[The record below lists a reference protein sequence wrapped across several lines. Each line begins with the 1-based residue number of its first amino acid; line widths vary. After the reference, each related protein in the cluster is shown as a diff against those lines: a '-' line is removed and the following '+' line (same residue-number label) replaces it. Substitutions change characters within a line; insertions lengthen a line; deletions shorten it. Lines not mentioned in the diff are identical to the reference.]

1 LKRHQLPSNYILRVP
16 ADLDG
21 VVFAK
26 LVKFCCLFRGE
37 AKTFQLDVGCD
48 VVLLGAARENDIPL
62 VQEVGKHGLRHRD
75 PVSSCDS
82 QEDFILNYL
91 LVELRKR

>member
-1 LKRHQLPSNYILRVP
+1 MKRHRLPSNHILGVP

-21 VVFAK
+21 VLFAE
-26 LVKFCCLFRGE
+26 LVKFCCLFRSE

-48 VVLLGAARENDIPL
+48 VVLLGTAREDDIPL

-75 PVSSCDS
+75 LVSSRDS
-82 QEDFILNYL
+82 QEDFIFNYL

>member
-1 LKRHQLPSNYILRVP
+1 M
-16 ADLDG
+16 
-21 VVFAK
+21 
-26 LVKFCCLFRGE
+26 VKFSSLFLGQVQ
-37 AKTFQLDVGCD
+37 TFQLDVGCD

-75 PVSSCDS
+75 PVSSRDS
-82 QEDFILNYL
+82 QEDFILNDL

>member
-1 LKRHQLPSNYILRVP
+1 LKRHQLHSNHILRVP
-16 ADLDG
+16 ADLNG
-21 VVFAK
+21 VVFAE

-48 VVLLGAARENDIPL
+48 VVLLGTAWEDDIPL

-75 PVSSCDS
+75 LVSSRDS
-82 QEDFILNYL
+82 QEDFIFNYL
-91 LVELRKR
+91 LIKLRKR